1 MCTNYKQLVFV
12 LHNKMDEVLKYGIT
26 VYAEKRVGVSK
37 ERGILGE
44 KFPPIQSSTPLGLCF
59 DQNRQKGK
67 LGSTTSDGQKTIKC
81 EDVHAS
87 SEKCL
92 HLHDRH

>member
-37 ERGILGE
+37 ERGNFGGKVPANSVFDSLGTL
-44 KFPPIQSSTPLGLCF
+44 F
-59 DQNRQKGK
+59 
-67 LGSTTSDGQKTIKC
+67 
-81 EDVHAS
+81 
-87 SEKCL
+87 
-92 HLHDRH
+92 

>member
-1 MCTNYKQLVFV
+1 
-12 LHNKMDEVLKYGIT
+12 MDEVLKYGIT

-59 DQNRQKGK
+59 DQNRAGRGGWVEI
-67 LGSTTSDGQKTIKC
+67 LRSFAGAC
-81 EDVHAS
+81 
-87 SEKCL
+87 
-92 HLHDRH
+92 